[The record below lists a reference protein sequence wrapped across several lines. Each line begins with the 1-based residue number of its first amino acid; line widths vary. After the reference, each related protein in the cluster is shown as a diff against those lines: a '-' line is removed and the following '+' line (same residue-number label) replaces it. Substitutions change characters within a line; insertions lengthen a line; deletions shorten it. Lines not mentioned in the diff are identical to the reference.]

1 MIKKQ
6 INQNDNY
13 NLELLNSVGYD
24 YVFNNNPINNLKNK
38 INIPKISSEDKTKNL
53 EKLKSDEIKILNV
66 GCDEKHINL
75 EKNKIKG
82 IF

>member
-24 YVFNNNPINNLKNK
+24 YVFNNNPINHLKNK
-38 INIPKISSEDKTKNL
+38 IEYSQNI
-53 EKLKSDEIKILNV
+53 
-66 GCDEKHINL
+66 
-75 EKNKIKG
+75 
-82 IF
+82 

>member
-1 MIKKQ
+1 MNGTLVNELDEAEQ
-6 INQNDNY
+6 I
-13 NLELLNSVGYD
+13 E
-24 YVFNNNPINNLKNK
+24 
-38 INIPKISSEDKTKNL
+38 NL

-66 GCDEKHINL
+66 SCDEKHINL